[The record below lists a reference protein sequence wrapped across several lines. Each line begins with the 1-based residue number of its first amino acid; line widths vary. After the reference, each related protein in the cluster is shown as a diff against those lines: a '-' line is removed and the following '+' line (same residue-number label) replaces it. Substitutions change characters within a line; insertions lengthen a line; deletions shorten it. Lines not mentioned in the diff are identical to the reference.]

1 MQRRT
6 CGSGFHIYL
15 KDVWYWPA
23 DLLEDLLSVP
33 SVDICPFSVGTGMPV
48 FEGKLS
54 IPNQIAWMPQIGT
67 AYTPDMV
74 RHGCQLFDSI

>member
-1 MQRRT
+1 
-6 CGSGFHIYL
+6 
-15 KDVWYWPA
+15 
-23 DLLEDLLSVP
+23 
-33 SVDICPFSVGTGMPV
+33 MPV